1 MFAEEIV
8 FVVNSNCNG
17 GALIRSVFS
26 QGASVFVVNSNCN
39 GGALIRSVFSQGA
52 SVFVVNSNCHGGALI
67 RSIFS
72 QGASVFVV
80 NSNCHGGALI
90 RSIFSQG
97 ASGWWDFA
105 SFFYFIPACIA
116 HLSKSLAWNGLRAV
130 KIDMSH
136 VVPPCEKL
144 TDIFLFAPHWH
155 GQRVSHV
162 VLPSQNWLTFFSVL
176 FSPLN
181 HLDKVSNILLPNENW
196 LLTFFSVLF
205 FPFTHLDKESH
216 ALHWTVKLTDN
227 FFQSL
232 CPSLA
237 WTKSITHRIIA

>member
-39 GGALIRSVFSQGA
+39 GGALICSV
-52 SVFVVNSNCHGGALI
+52 
-67 RSIFS
+67 FS

-105 SFFYFIPACIA
+105 SFFFIPACIA